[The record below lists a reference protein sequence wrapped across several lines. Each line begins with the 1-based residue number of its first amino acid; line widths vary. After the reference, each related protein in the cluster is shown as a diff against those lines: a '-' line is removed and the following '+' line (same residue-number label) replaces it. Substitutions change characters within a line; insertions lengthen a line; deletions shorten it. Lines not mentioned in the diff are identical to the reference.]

1 MKKIRERE
9 REREREESLD
19 KFVTCNIIYL
29 SNENLQMNKILN
41 KKELEDN
48 KIIKIIWKLS

>member
-1 MKKIRERE
+1 MKKNWERE
-9 REREREESLD
+9 RERIESLD

>member
-1 MKKIRERE
+1 MKKIRE

-41 KKELEDN
+41 KK
-48 KIIKIIWKLS
+48 IKIKKS